1 MLGKNHVDAVFDLQ
15 SGLSSIRDNSDV
27 GGAAI
32 EIKAGRNGVH
42 EMDIGKFLSNRRNAI
57 KYAE

>member
-1 MLGKNHVDAVFDLQ
+1 MLGENLVNAAFDLQ
-15 SGLSSIRDNSDV
+15 SGLSSVRDNSDV

-32 EIKAGRNGVH
+32 EIEAGRHGVH

-57 KYAE
+57 KCAE